1 MPGRPSQAY
10 EGDEPFFFICYAHS
24 DEVIVNSEMGWLHDA
39 GIRLWY
45 DDGIHIGSV
54 WRKALAEALSNASGL
69 IFMCT
74 RNSASSP
81 ECLKEINFALNR
93 DKPIFVVLLDGH
105 PLPTELE
112 LSLNDRQLLDR
123 AKFDE
128 QTYRS
133 KLVMALSSITPL
145 SAHQRNATRAR
156 QVVEASSRKN
166 HAKKFVFALIAMFIA
181 WMGTYLY
188 MDSLNPDATSGLSQQ
203 SDRIKKYGVPSIAV
217 MPMEIL
223 TKDTELEYLAKVSGE
238 DLLLRL
244 QFASFRTVTIS
255 NASTKLSTKDIGQQY
270 DVDYVW
276 YRTIARNN
284 NEYRIVKRLVE
295 TAGGVDVVSYQH
307 IITGSELFEVQD
319 QMAGFTHE
327 FTIAVLNGETKRLRD
342 MPVDGMNPWEL
353 IHKPVERYAEARAN
367 AERAYQLDPNNYGA
381 NSVLAGF
388 LREEILFQMS
398 TDVEGDKANALRL
411 ARRGYALAPHDE
423 FAIQTVCAVELSFGD
438 PALALGYA
446 QKLGVLKSFTASEYY
461 NVLIGNGL
469 AEEALIHALKN
480 PLIGPKTIGDIYL
493 QLGRFTEAEASYR
506 KQLADTPDDFI
517 VSIYLAN
524 ALGQQGKLKEGRKI
538 IEKIN
543 KDLIAAGRSKLTVAV
558 WETGIRLSWGDQ
570 AYPKFVDGLKKLGSE

>member
-1 MPGRPSQAY
+1 
-10 EGDEPFFFICYAHS
+10 
-24 DEVIVNSEMGWLHDA
+24 MGWLHDA

-93 DKPIFVVLLDGH
+93 DIPIFVVLLDGN

-123 AKFDE
+123 VKFDE
-128 QTYRS
+128 QTYRA

-145 SAHQRNATRAR
+145 SAHQRNVTRVE
-156 QVVEASSRKN
+156 QVVEASGRKK
-166 HAKKFVFALIAMFIA
+166 HAKRFVFSLIAMFIA
-181 WMGTYLY
+181 WMGVYLY
-188 MDSLNPDATSGLSQQ
+188 MNSLNPNATSMQ
-203 SDRIKKYGVPSIAV
+203 SEQTARIKKYGVPSIAI
-217 MPMEIL
+217 MPMDIL
-223 TKDTELEYLAKVSGE
+223 TKDTDLEYLAKASGE

-255 NASTKLSTKDIGQQY
+255 NAPTKLSAKDIGQQY

-276 YRTIARNN
+276 YRTIARKN

-307 IITGSELFEVQD
+307 SLTGNELFEIQD
-319 QMAGFTHE
+319 QMASFTHE
-327 FTIAVLNGETKRLRD
+327 FTIAVLDGESKRLRD
-342 MPVDGMNPWEL
+342 VPVDGMNPWEL

-367 AERAYQLDPNNYGA
+367 AERAYKLDPNNYGA
-381 NSVLAGF
+381 NSMLARY

-398 TDVEGDKANALRL
+398 TDVEGDKAYALKL

-446 QKLGVLKSFTASEYY
+446 QKLSVLKSFTASEYY
-461 NVLIGNGL
+461 DVLIGNGL

-480 PLIGPKTIGDIYL
+480 PLIGPETMGDINLYL
-493 QLGRFTEAEASYR
+493 DRFADAEALYR

-517 VSIYLAN
+517 VSIFLAN
-524 ALGQQGKLKEGRKI
+524 SLGQQRKLKAGRVI

-543 KDLIAAGRSKLTVAV
+543 KDLIEAGRSKLTIEV
-558 WETGIRLSWGDQ
+558 WETGMKLTWGDQ
-570 AYPKFVDGLKKLGSE
+570 AYLKFVEGLKKLGVE